1 MKRIETSNGI
11 EVVRGIFIV
20 LLICVIAI
28 SCSSDGRDENTTPPQ
43 ENNAPSIPALLFPS
57 NNMLCIDNV
66 LLFDWEKSTDPDS
79 DAITYEVQV
88 ATDNQFS
95 NIVHAASSKDTN
107 REITL
112 EKGEAYY
119 WRVRAKDTK
128 GDESEYSITWQ
139 FYTEGDGEQNH
150 LPFAPSLVFPV
161 NASEINESSVE
172 LRWSANDVDNDV
184 LIYNVFFGLENPPN
198 NITEGQTENKIIID
212 ELESGQTYYWKIEV
226 LDGNGGKT
234 IGSL

>member
-1 MKRIETSNGI
+1 M
-11 EVVRGIFIV
+11 VLRGIFMI
-20 LLICVIAI
+20 LSISMIMI
-28 SCSSDGRDENTTPPQ
+28 SCSSSGGDDPLPPPQ
-43 ENNAPSIPALLFPS
+43 ENSAPSAPALVFPI

-66 LLFDWEKSTDPDS
+66 LQFDWEASTDLDS
-79 DAITYEVQV
+79 DVITYEVQV
-88 ATDNQFS
+88 ATDNQFT
-95 NIVHAASSKDTN
+95 NIVHTSSTNDTDQ
-107 REITL
+107 EITL
-112 EKGEAYY
+112 EKGEAHY

-128 GDESEYSITWQ
+128 GGESEYSTIWQ

-150 LPFAPSLVFPV
+150 LPFAPSQVFPV

-184 LIYNVFFGLENPPN
+184 LGYNVFFGLGNPPN
-198 NITEGQTENKIIID
+198 NITEGQTENTIIID

-234 IGSL
+234 IGSLWSFRTL